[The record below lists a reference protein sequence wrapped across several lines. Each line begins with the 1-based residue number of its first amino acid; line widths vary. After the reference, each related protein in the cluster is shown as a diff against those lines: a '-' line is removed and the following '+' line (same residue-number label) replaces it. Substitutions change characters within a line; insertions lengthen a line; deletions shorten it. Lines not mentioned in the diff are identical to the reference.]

1 MAAARRDAARQDR
14 PCDHHDPLRGRT
26 LRLARRRDPS
36 EPGQRHRRDRGRRA
50 AVRRRERVGHVDDS
64 RRVRSAGQRSL
75 GDQDE
80 ADRIAGARRR
90 RVPAAGRAR
99 AKAEESSEHPDRH
112 RHGGGVVRVAW
123 ESRRHRV
130 LQAGRLQ
137 GRRAAAGRSRHPR
150 QRPHDDGREEQPRGA
165 EADPG
170 VDRQERECG
179 ARRAAQ
185 PEGRR
190 EKRRLHRDEARRH
203 RLFLGRHR
211 TQEDAL
217 RHDHH
222 RDRCSCSTSRRR
234 KCVIRFR

>member
-1 MAAARRDAARQDR
+1 MAGARRDAARQDR
-14 PCDHHDPLRGRT
+14 PRDHHDPLRRRT

-36 EPGQRHRRDRGRRA
+36 EPGQRHRRDRRRRA

-64 RRVRSAGQRSL
+64 RRVRSAGQRSV

-80 ADRIAGARRR
+80 ADRIAGAGRR
-90 RVPAAGRAR
+90 RVSAAGRAR

-112 RHGGGVVRVAW
+112 RHGGGVVRVAR

-137 GRRAAAGRSRHPR
+137 GRRTAAGRSRHPR

-170 VDRQERECG
+170 VDRQEGEC
-179 ARRAAQ
+179 
-185 PEGRR
+185 RR
-190 EKRRLHRDEARRH
+190 ETAGATEGLP
-203 RLFLGRHR
+203 
-211 TQEDAL
+211 
-217 RHDHH
+217 
-222 RDRCSCSTSRRR
+222 R
-234 KCVIRFR
+234 KKKTPPR